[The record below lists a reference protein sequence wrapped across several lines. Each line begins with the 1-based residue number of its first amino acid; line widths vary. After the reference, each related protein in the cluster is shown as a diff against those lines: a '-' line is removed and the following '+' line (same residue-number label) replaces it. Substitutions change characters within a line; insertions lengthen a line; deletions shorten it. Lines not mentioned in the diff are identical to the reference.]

1 MTADITRGAWPQGS
15 LLPPPILIEA
25 ESRAVR
31 RGVPDPRI
39 PLPRVAWPTIGLFFA
54 GAAVWVVG
62 AWLFLAEGVTAWLTV
77 PVLAVVSFAQFTV
90 LHECVHHAAGRLT
103 WVNEVFGRMSVV
115 FFGAAGTFAGFRFL
129 HIEHHRHTNEAMD
142 IDPDMW
148 VSHGPKWQLP
158 VRWAL
163 LDVGYMF
170 FYFKRIKS
178 RPIKEQVEVWGTLAA
193 FSAATLGCIAVGWG
207 WEFMAL
213 VWLPQRLG
221 MTLITYWFGWL
232 PHHDLNTTAAEDN
245 FRTTRTRVGMEWL
258 LTPVLLYQNY
268 HSVHHLHPS
277 IPFYRYIDAWKR
289 NEGVYLDANVPLATV
304 WGRELTRSEY
314 VAWRGLAEPRSSAM
328 AREPGV
334 AIGPGGFHPLTVS
347 EVRPLTPDAV
357 SITFDIPDHLR
368 EDFRFVA
375 GQHVVVRHDLDGQ
388 ELRRTYSICS
398 SASSGVVRIGVR
410 RLPEG
415 RMSGFLNS
423 IEPGQLLEV
432 STPRGRFT
440 LDPEPGARQHYVGI
454 AAGSGITPLISML
467 ATALSQQEHSRF
479 TLLYGNRSA
488 ESTMFRDE
496 LAMLVRQFE
505 GRLEVVDFR
514 DSEDVIDE
522 GVQPARITTDY
533 LRNRL
538 DTDLAPEQVDGWYL
552 CGPEPLVRA
561 VKEVL
566 AELGAAPQT
575 VHSELFSAAAAA
587 TEVAEDVMACTLTTR
602 LGGAEVTIN
611 TKPGQTVLAA
621 LLDNAVP
628 APYSCMGGACGTC
641 RAHIT
646 RGDAVMDQNHALE
659 DHDIASGYILTCQAR
674 PRTSALEVD
683 YDV

>member
-1 MTADITRGAWPQGS
+1 MTARPV
-15 LLPPPILIEA
+15 LIEV

-39 PLPRVAWPTIGLFFA
+39 PLPRVALPTIALFCA
-54 GAAVWVVG
+54 GTAAWVSG
-62 AWLFLAEGVTAWLTV
+62 AWLFLAEGVTAWVTIPL
-77 PVLAVVSFAQFTV
+77 LAIVSFVQFTV

-103 WVNEVFGRMSVV
+103 WVNEVFGRASVL

-148 VSHGPKWQLP
+148 VSHGPRWQLP
-158 VRWAL
+158 IRWAL
-163 LDVGYMF
+163 LDVGYMY
-170 FYFKRIKS
+170 FYFKRIRS
-178 RPIKEQVEVWGTLAA
+178 RPVREQVEVWGILAA
-193 FSAATLGCIAVGWG
+193 FTGSMVGCIAVGWG

-245 FRTTRTRVGMEWL
+245 FRTTRTRVGLEWL

-289 NEGVYLDANVPLATV
+289 NEQAYLDANVPLATI
-304 WGRELTRSEY
+304 WGRELTSSEY
-314 VAWRGLAEPRSSAM
+314 VAWRGLAESFATAT
-328 AREPGV
+328 AREPGT
-334 AIGPGGFHPLTVS
+334 AIGPGEFHQLTIS

-357 SITFDIPDHLR
+357 SITFDIPDQLR
-368 EDFRFVA
+368 EDFRFTA
-375 GQHVVVRHDLDGQ
+375 GQHVVLRHEVDGQ
-388 ELRRTYSICS
+388 ELRRTYSICT

-410 RLPEG
+410 RLPGG
-415 RMSGFLNS
+415 RMSRFLNS
-423 IEPGQLLEV
+423 IEAGQVLEV

-440 LDPEPGARQHYVGI
+440 LDPSPGASRHYVGV
-454 AAGSGITPLISML
+454 AAGSGITPVISML
-467 ATALSQQEHSRF
+467 ATALSLEEHSRF

-505 GRLEVVDFR
+505 GRLAVAEFREGEEVT
-514 DSEDVIDE
+514 ED
-522 GVQPARITTDY
+522 GVQSGPIRTDY
-533 LRNRL
+533 LRIRL
-538 DTDLAPEQVDGWYL
+538 DTDLLPEQIDGWYL
-552 CGPEPLVRA
+552 CGPEPLVRT

-566 AELGAAPQT
+566 ADHAVAPEL
-575 VHSELFSAAAAA
+575 VHSELFVAAAEA
-587 TEVAEDVMACTLTTR
+587 TQVSEDFIACTLTAR
-602 LGGAEVTIN
+602 LGGEEVTIN
-611 TKPGQTVLAA
+611 VASGRTVLAA

-641 RAHIT
+641 RARIT
-646 RGDAVMDQNHALE
+646 HGQAAMDQNHALG
-659 DHDIASGYILTCQAR
+659 DDDVAQGYVLTCQAR
-674 PRTSALEVD
+674 PRTSRLDVD
-683 YDV
+683 FNA